1 VNFIGKIIRFVSRNR
16 KYLIEYEDL
25 DTEEITE
32 LHMLQFLTEET
43 YEVDHNFPSQSS
55 EPSSKS
61 SASTNSSLV
70 IQRAPSALAPS
81 TGSTAGSV
89 AQLIPLLPLAA
100 AAASSVP
107 VEQLVS
113 MPSPTSS
120 AVSKAAAVA
129 QLLSPAAAAS
139 SVPVEQ
145 LVSMPSPVSVGTP
158 VPPISSI
165 TSSAPLQITMPSPSP
180 IPKNNLLAR
189 RAPGKRGS
197 TK

>member
-1 VNFIGKIIRFVSRNR
+1 MNFIGKIIRFVSRNR

-55 EPSSKS
+55 VLSSKY
-61 SASTNSSLV
+61 SASTHSSLV
-70 IQRAPSALAPS
+70 IQRARSSLAS
-81 TGSTAGSV
+81 SAGSSAGSF
-89 AQLIPLLPLAA
+89 AQLIPLLPLE
-100 AAASSVP
+100 AASSVP

-120 AVSKAAAVA
+120 AVSTAAAAA